1 MCIKDKTKATQN
13 GLPKTKMVL
22 FFFLSDRYK
31 QSFVRFWSNGDL
43 DNLRENL
50 LYISKGQIKISL
62 PYVRCCILSETL
74 LPSVPGNLKSL
85 TQSSFPVNI
94 WSWGL
99 LARWT
104 TKLCPVWLWWRAP
117 LYWLWLCRE
126 AIMKTFEMACYLDW
140 MQVFKR
146 VTKSF
151 ERAKSVFIQDEG
163 VHVCP
168 RWIDGL

>member
-1 MCIKDKTKATQN
+1 MTNDVCASRTKQKPPRTVY
-13 GLPKTKMVL
+13 LKPKL
-22 FFFLSDRYK
+22 FFSS
-31 QSFVRFWSNGDL
+31 SFQIDTNNRILIYSNITY
-43 DNLRENL
+43 L

-62 PYVRCCILSETL
+62 PYILSETL
-74 LPSVPGNLKSL
+74 LPPVPGNLKSL

-104 TKLCPVWLWWRAP
+104 TKLCPVWLW
-117 LYWLWLCRE
+117 LCRE

-140 MQVFKR
+140 MQVFKG

>member
-1 MCIKDKTKATQN
+1 MTNDVCASRTKQKPPRTVY
-13 GLPKTKMVL
+13 LKPKL
-22 FFFLSDRYK
+22 FFSS
-31 QSFVRFWSNGDL
+31 SFQIDTNNRIFIYSNITY
-43 DNLRENL
+43 L

-62 PYVRCCILSETL
+62 PYILSETL
-74 LPSVPGNLKSL
+74 LPPVPGNLKSL

-140 MQVFKR
+140 MQVFKG

>member
-1 MCIKDKTKATQN
+1 MTNDVCASRTKQKPPRTVY
-13 GLPKTKMVL
+13 LKPKL
-22 FFFLSDRYK
+22 FFSS
-31 QSFVRFWSNGDL
+31 SFQIDTNNHILIYSNITY
-43 DNLRENL
+43 L

-62 PYVRCCILSETL
+62 PYILSETL
-74 LPSVPGNLKSL
+74 LPPVPGNLKSL

-140 MQVFKR
+140 MQIFKG

>member
-1 MCIKDKTKATQN
+1 MTNDVCASRTKQKPPRTVY
-13 GLPKTKMVL
+13 LKPKL
-22 FFFLSDRYK
+22 FFSS
-31 QSFVRFWSNGDL
+31 SFQIDTNNHILIYSNITY
-43 DNLRENL
+43 L

-62 PYVRCCILSETL
+62 PYILSETL
-74 LPSVPGNLKSL
+74 LPPVPGNLKSL

-140 MQVFKR
+140 MQVFKG

>member
-1 MCIKDKTKATQN
+1 MTNDVCASRTKQKPPRTVY
-13 GLPKTKMVL
+13 LKPKL
-22 FFFLSDRYK
+22 FFSS
-31 QSFVRFWSNGDL
+31 SFQIDTNNRILIYSNITY
-43 DNLRENL
+43 L
-50 LYISKGQIKISL
+50 LYISKGQIKFSL
-62 PYVRCCILSETL
+62 PYILSETL
-74 LPSVPGNLKSL
+74 LPPVPGNLKSL

-140 MQVFKR
+140 MQVFKG

>member
-1 MCIKDKTKATQN
+1 MTNDVCASRTKQKPPRTVY
-13 GLPKTKMVL
+13 LKPKL
-22 FFFLSDRYK
+22 FFSS
-31 QSFVRFWSNGDL
+31 SFQIDTNNRILIYSNITY
-43 DNLRENL
+43 L

-62 PYVRCCILSETL
+62 PYILSETL
-74 LPSVPGNLKSL
+74 LPPVPDNLKSL

-140 MQVFKR
+140 MQVFKG

>member
-1 MCIKDKTKATQN
+1 MTNDVCASRTKQKPPRTVY
-13 GLPKTKMVL
+13 LKPKL
-22 FFFLSDRYK
+22 FFSS
-31 QSFVRFWSNGDL
+31 SFQIDTNNRILIYSNITY
-43 DNLRENL
+43 L

-62 PYVRCCILSETL
+62 PYILSETL
-74 LPSVPGNLKSL
+74 LPPVPGNLKSL

-104 TKLCPVWLWWRAP
+104 TKLCPVWLWWRAS

-140 MQVFKR
+140 MQVFKG

>member
-1 MCIKDKTKATQN
+1 MTNDVCASRTKQKPPRTVY
-13 GLPKTKMVL
+13 LKPKL
-22 FFFLSDRYK
+22 FFSS
-31 QSFVRFWSNGDL
+31 SFQIDTNNRILIYSNITY
-43 DNLRENL
+43 L

-62 PYVRCCILSETL
+62 PYILSETL
-74 LPSVPGNLKSL
+74 LPPAPGNLKSL

-140 MQVFKR
+140 MQVFKG

>member
-1 MCIKDKTKATQN
+1 MTNDVCASRTKQKPPRTVY
-13 GLPKTKMVL
+13 LKPKL
-22 FFFLSDRYK
+22 FFSS
-31 QSFVRFWSNGDL
+31 SFQIDTNNRILIYSNITY
-43 DNLRENL
+43 L
-50 LYISKGQIKISL
+50 LYISKGQIKIPL
-62 PYVRCCILSETL
+62 PYILSETL
-74 LPSVPGNLKSL
+74 LPPVPGNLKSL
-85 TQSSFPVNI
+85 TRSSFPVNI

-117 LYWLWLCRE
+117 LYWPWLCRE

-140 MQVFKR
+140 MQVFKG